1 MDREGAETYLRLLAE
16 AMLRDGL
23 DGGDGPGPFDR
34 ATRMTAAAGAL
45 VAVGVL
51 DAETAATVVAE
62 TELALAVRD
71 CDPGPGGPARPV
83 IGAGRLGE
91 VRISQLTAH
100 MRRPGMLKFLL
111 AGPITRSRVMRRGTT
126 PAAGS
131 PAAPVADG
139 PEAGEPEAGGPE
151 RIVPAGVTVGF
162 RTDDVSGELYLL
174 SFAQTVAGARFHGVY
189 GLHRL
194 SGEPG
199 PDELPAAQFGV
210 SDDRGHRYQLEVIRD
225 GGPGWV
231 SIVGVRPEPPAE
243 AAWLEITAPG
253 DSVTRVGLGPDGL
266 AAAHIRAVD
275 LSPGETLLT
284 LMAERLLTATPDLP
298 AEMRRRLSLLA
309 PGSLQ
314 HMATGFGD
322 IVAALE
328 AADVLPPLSP
338 VPGQLATLCASLSI
352 ADHGITAPPAAELP
366 EPWLSLLTFYQ
377 RRKTGAHRAP
387 DGFAAVTAALPEL
400 DGIRLALLGLENR
413 DGRSSL
419 HVLTRGLTRD
429 SHPGLTGLDFYF
441 PLSVWVRD
449 SGGRWHAGRAAS
461 WHPSEGEYAARLHM
475 MPPLPADTAWIDLV
489 VTGQTAEIRTRLPL
503 RWGYVS

>member
-1 MDREGAETYLRLLAE
+1 MADTWDMDREGAETYLRLLAE
-16 AMLRDGL
+16 AMLRDGPG
-23 DGGDGPGPFDR
+23 GGDGLGALNR
-34 ATRMTAAAGAL
+34 ATRVTAAAGAL

-62 TELALAVRD
+62 AELALAVRE
-71 CDPGPGGPARPV
+71 CDPEPGGSAALVLGP
-83 IGAGRLGE
+83 GRLGE

-111 AGPITRSRVMRRGTT
+111 AGPIARSRVVRRGST
-126 PAAGS
+126 PATGGAQ
-131 PAAPVADG
+131 
-139 PEAGEPEAGGPE
+139 AGGAE
-151 RIVPAGVTVGF
+151 RIVPAGVTIPF
-162 RTDDVSGELYLL
+162 RTEDVSGELYLM
-174 SFAQTVAGARFHGVY
+174 SFAQTAAGARFHGVY
-189 GLHRL
+189 GLHSL
-194 SGEPG
+194 SGGPG
-199 PDELPAAQFGV
+199 PDELPATQFGV
-210 SDDRGHRYQLEVIRD
+210 TDSRGDRYQLEIIRN

-243 AAWLEITAPG
+243 VAWLEITTPG
-253 DSVTRVGLGPDGL
+253 GSVTRIGLGPDGL
-266 AAAHIRAVD
+266 ATPHVRAVD

-298 AEMRRRLSLLA
+298 GEIRRRLSLLA

-314 HMATGFGD
+314 HMATGFGE
-322 IVAALE
+322 IVAALA

-338 VPGQLATLCASLSI
+338 VPGQLATLCASLGI
-352 ADHGITAPPAAELP
+352 ADHGISAPPAAELP

-419 HVLTRGLTRD
+419 HVLTRGMTRD

-461 WHPSEGEYAARLHM
+461 WHPSEGEYAARLHV
-475 MPPLPADTAWIDLV
+475 MPPLPAGTAWIDLV

>member
-1 MDREGAETYLRLLAE
+1 MADTWDMDREGAETYLRLLAE

-23 DGGDGPGPFDR
+23 GGGDGPGAVNR
-34 ATRMTAAAGAL
+34 ATRVTAAAGAL

-62 TELALAVRD
+62 AELALAVRE
-71 CDPGPGGPARPV
+71 CDPGPGGPAAPV

-91 VRISQLTAH
+91 ARISQLTAH

-111 AGPITRSRVMRRGTT
+111 AGPIARSRVMRRGSM
-126 PAAGS
+126 P
-131 PAAPVADG
+131 
-139 PEAGEPEAGGPE
+139 AGGAEPGGAE
-151 RIVPAGVTVGF
+151 RIVPAGVTVAF
-162 RTDDVSGELYLL
+162 RTEEVSGELYLM
-174 SFAQTVAGARFHGVY
+174 SFAQTAAGARFHGVY
-189 GLHRL
+189 GL
-194 SGEPG
+194 SGAPG
-199 PDELPAAQFGV
+199 TGELPAPQFGV
-210 SDDRGHRYQLEVIRD
+210 TDSRGGRYQLEIIRD

-231 SIVGVRPEPPAE
+231 SIFGVRPEPPAE
-243 AAWLEITAPG
+243 VAWLEITTPG
-253 DSVTRVGLGPDGL
+253 GSGTRIGLGPDDL
-266 AAAHIRAVD
+266 AVPHVRSVD
-275 LSPGETLLT
+275 LSPGETLLM
-284 LMAERLLTATPDLP
+284 LMAERLLTATPDLSG
-298 AEMRRRLSLLA
+298 EIRRRLSLLA
-309 PGSLQ
+309 PGSPQ
-314 HMATGFGD
+314 HMATGFGE

-338 VPGQLATLCASLSI
+338 VPGQLATLCASLGI
-352 ADHGITAPPAAELP
+352 TDHGITAPPAAELP

-419 HVLTRGLTRD
+419 HVLTRGMTRD

-461 WHPSEGEYAARLHM
+461 WHPSEGEYAARLHV
-475 MPPLPADTAWIDLV
+475 MPALPAGTAWIDLV